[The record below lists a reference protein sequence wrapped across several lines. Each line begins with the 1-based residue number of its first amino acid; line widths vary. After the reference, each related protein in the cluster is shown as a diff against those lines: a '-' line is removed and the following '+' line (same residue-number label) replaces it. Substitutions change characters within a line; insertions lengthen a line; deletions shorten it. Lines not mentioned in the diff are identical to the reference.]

1 MEKELQREPATPE
14 EIWAILREVSNEQKE
29 LSRQQKQTD
38 RQMKKLAGLFTS
50 QWGALMESLV
60 EGDLVPLLQA
70 RGVTVRYTHTR
81 MRGRRNGGHYEFD
94 ILAENGE
101 EVVVVEVKTTLRAED
116 VAQFLE
122 KLGKF
127 TDYAPGYKGKK
138 VYGAVAYIKADTSV
152 QAHAERQGLYVIRAT
167 GSSASITNDAGFVPR
182 VFG

>member
-1 MEKELQREPATPE
+1 M
-14 EIWAILREVSNEQKE
+14 
-29 LSRQQKQTD
+29 
-38 RQMKKLAGLFTS
+38 
-50 QWGALMESLV
+50 
-60 EGDLVPLLQA
+60 
-70 RGVTVRYTHTR
+70 
-81 MRGRRNGGHYEFD
+81 
-94 ILAENGE
+94 
-101 EVVVVEVKTTLRAED
+101 VVVEVKTTLRAED

-167 GSSASITNDAGFVPR
+167 GSSASIINDGEFVPR